1 MNDSSKFW
9 AAVAAS
15 TLLIL
20 LDGALI
26 IASAIPMWLFWV
38 ILVVSLVP
46 IFVPI
51 LSFKGAQASVSDGRL
66 RVKAPFVDL
75 DIPLSSIQAVECRRG
90 FDIGFRV
97 YGYGGISSGSGDFTN
112 DEFGAYTFAGSKKI
126 PVFVVVRHSDRRIL
140 AFNVHDEAETMS
152 VYRALVDGTDAKG
165 PVMTPEESSRAA
177 MGHRSMRNV
186 MIAITAICIV
196 VVVAIVAVVMVSGH
210 VDVRMDEDSL
220 EIDATMMHEDIP
232 FDEISHIELR
242 DDVDYGMRT
251 GGFGGMDISSG
262 NFRNDGFGDYR
273 LAIHNDVDLCIV
285 VHMIDGDTVVFNL
298 GDRES
303 TESFYR
309 DLLDRLGT
317 EPISTPAAHPGAWN
331 PGWRSTS

>member
-20 LDGALI
+20 LDVALI

-38 ILVVSLVP
+38 ILVVSLVL

-126 PVFVVVRHSDRRIL
+126 PVFVVVRHSGRRIL
-140 AFNVHDEAETMS
+140 AFNVRDETETVS

-165 PVMTPEESSRAA
+165 PVMTPEESRKASS
-177 MGHRSMRNV
+177 GHRSVRYV
-186 MIAITAICIV
+186 MIAIVAICVVSVV
-196 VVVAIVAVVMVSGH
+196 VVVAVMMVSGH
-210 VDVRMDEDSL
+210 VSASMDDDGL

-232 FDEISHIELR
+232 FDEISRVELR
-242 DDVDYGMRT
+242 DDVDYGTRT

-262 NFRNDGFGDYR
+262 NFRNDEFGDYR
-273 LAIHNDVDLCIV
+273 LAIHNGVGLCIV
-285 VHMIDGDTVVFNL
+285 VHATDGDVVVFNL
-298 GDRES
+298 ADREY
-303 TESFYR
+303 TESFYH

-317 EPISTPAAHPGAWN
+317 QPISTQATHHDIWSPGC
-331 PGWRSTS
+331 RSTS